1 MNSLYSPSVLAHL
14 HGSAGYEGGAAHTP
28 LGCSGRSPLIY
39 CGMQVFCSLFLKGCC
54 QVG

>member
-28 LGCSGRSPLIY
+28 LGCSRGERGSDILH
-39 CGMQVFCSLFLKGCC
+39 LFIVGCKFFAAC
-54 QVG
+54 F